1 MMIRLI
7 PVSDSLDLGDDLQQ
21 IYVDSFPAD
30 ERREWEKIHQL
41 LNHPSY
47 NLYKIRINKI
57 LVGLISI
64 WRWPELI
71 FIEHFALSIP
81 TRGQGIGTQVIKQ
94 IMSENPLVIIIEVE
108 LPYTEQAIRR
118 IAFYERLGFMLCQ
131 EDYYQPPYSP
141 GMSKVKM
148 LLMSFPHPL
157 SREEFQAYK
166 AKIYKD
172 VYQLNN
178 ITDFP

>member
-1 MMIRLI
+1 MIQLI
-7 PVSDSLDLGDDLQQ
+7 PVSASMDLGDDLKP
-21 IYVDSFPAD
+21 IYFDSFPAN
-30 ERREWEKIHQL
+30 ERREWVEIRQL

-47 NLYKIRINKI
+47 NLYKITNDDD
-57 LVGLISI
+57 LVGLVSI
-64 WRWPELI
+64 WRWPVLI
-71 FIEHFALSIP
+71 FIEHFALSAP
-81 TRGQGIGTQVIKQ
+81 TRGLRIGTQVMKQ
-94 IMSENPLVIIIEVE
+94 IISENPPVIIVEVE
-108 LPYTEQAIRR
+108 LPDTEQAIRR
-118 IAFYERLGFMLCQ
+118 IAFYERLGFSLCQ

-157 SREEFQAYK
+157 AYEEFLFFK
-166 AKIYKD
+166 ARIYKD